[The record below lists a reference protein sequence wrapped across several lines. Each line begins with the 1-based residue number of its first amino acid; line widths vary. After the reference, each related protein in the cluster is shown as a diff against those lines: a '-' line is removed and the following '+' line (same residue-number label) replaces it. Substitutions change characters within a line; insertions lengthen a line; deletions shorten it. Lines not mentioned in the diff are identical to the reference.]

1 MSCPRTLSVR
11 VKAVGFMAQCE
22 SCSRWCYA
30 KLAWQ
35 DRERAMDLRCPL
47 CGGRCE
53 ADLETLAGEV
63 EVEKTVQIWA

>member
-1 MSCPRTLSVR
+1 
-11 VKAVGFMAQCE
+11 MAQCE

-35 DRERAMDLRCPL
+35 DRERAMDLKCPL